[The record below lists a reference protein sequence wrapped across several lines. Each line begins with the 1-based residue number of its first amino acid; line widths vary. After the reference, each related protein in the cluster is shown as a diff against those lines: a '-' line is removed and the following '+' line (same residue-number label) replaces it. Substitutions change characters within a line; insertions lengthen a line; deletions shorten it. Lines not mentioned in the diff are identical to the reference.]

1 MAFKYPKTFAAAQ
14 QAEISAWAI
23 GDALLEECGEP
34 GESSIHTGS
43 HEKLV
48 EAKAELEAH
57 GIDYA
62 VVTLR
67 HYRDTSYY
75 FPAVRRRT
83 AEGISHSIHMEC
95 GSPEM
100 LDAILKG
107 WTKNKPMTYRE
118 CRQLISEIRRRRDE
132 ANAAEYEGRRKVVEK
147 KVETATRRVEKAKE
161 TVRTTNTLDERRK
174 AEEKRKEEER
184 KLNEA
189 KEELRSIPKLPKG
202 DPLAPPRPDTVPQIL
217 FSSQLLAAAL
227 DAKLR
232 AKEVVKMLEDAGDRT
247 YDPDQMSA
255 VIEAATETAKLWR
268 EISLTLQKKPGL
280 KGSHLTVVGE

>member
-23 GDALLEECGEP
+23 GDALLEECGAP
-34 GESSIHTGS
+34 GDDHSNNDSFA
-43 HEKLV
+43 KLK
-48 EAKAELEAH
+48 EAQAELEAN
-57 GIDYA
+57 GIDYIEN
-62 VVTLR
+62 TLR
-67 HYRDTSYY
+67 RYRDTSHH
-75 FPAVRRRT
+75 FPHARRR
-83 AEGISHSIHMEC
+83 ASVSHAVHMEC

-100 LDAILKG
+100 LDALLEG
-107 WTKNKPMTYRE
+107 WPHNKSMSRNE
-118 CRQLISEIRRRRDE
+118 CRQILAEIRRRRDE
-132 ANAAEYEGRRKVVEK
+132 ANEAEYNARRSVVEK
-147 KVETATRRVEKAKE
+147 KVEIATKRVEKAKE
-161 TVRTTNTLDERRK
+161 AVRTTNTLDERRK
-174 AEEKRKEEER
+174 AEEKRKAEER

-189 KEELRSIPKLPKG
+189 KEELHNVPKLPKG

-227 DAKLR
+227 DAKIS
-232 AKEVVKMLEDAGDRT
+232 AKKVIKMLEEAGDRT

-268 EISLTLQKKPGL
+268 EISLTLQGKPGL